1 MGGRP
6 QIFAMKIF
14 FNAWLLSG
22 AMAAVVTAHAA
33 AGLPP
38 PVLPEGVGVN
48 IHFTRGRE
56 RDLDLI
62 AAAGFK
68 FIRMDFSWAGIERR
82 KGDYDWSAY
91 DELTANLE
99 RRKIRPV
106 YILDYS
112 NRLYEEMV
120 VSENPTD
127 GKQRSDPAAPQ
138 HPESIAAFARWAAAA
153 AKRFQGRGIVWEIYN
168 EPNIGFWKPKPDVKQ
183 YTALALATCEA
194 MRAADPEAVIVGP
207 ASSGFPWPFLESFL
221 SSGVLNHLNA
231 VSVHPYRPY
240 GQGPETAAEDFLRLR
255 SLIERHAPP
264 ARKFIPVL
272 SGEWGYATHSKGV
285 SLETQAAFLAR
296 QQLANVLTGV
306 PISIWYDWKNDGT
319 DPAEK
324 EHNFGIVGPDLAP
337 KPAYGAVQTLTR
349 QMAGFRIARRL
360 DAAGSED
367 FVLLLVNGAGEQKL
381 AVWTTGRAHEFLLDT
396 GLPPRE
402 FAAVDGQGQPLELK
416 AAGAALR
423 LNLGAAP
430 QYLTLQQ
437 PSRKLAA
444 AAAWSFAGPV
454 PTLVEGGGAAVKI
467 PLRVT
472 NPFREPLRARFALG
486 GAGQPIERRIAA
498 GQTREETLMF
508 SSACRSPAQSEQT
521 LRVEIMED
529 DGTILSSSRE
539 SLRFYVSNALRLSLA
554 PAEREW
560 RLLIENPSSSRFSGR
575 LLAGGAQRPVKLAAN
590 MPTLTVSLPLPLGG
604 ASVSATLVGEDGV
617 AVSEVLTGRSQA
629 LAPMAIKTHLD
640 GDAKIGGSA
649 VVVEADAPGPDA
661 PFAKAFRLDYT
672 FEAGWKFAECK
683 PAGPVGPLVGR
694 PRALG
699 LWIYG
704 NASGCALRARVLDT
718 TGQCFQLTA
727 PNVDWTGWRWVEFD
741 VANLKKVTFWGGAND
756 GQMHGALRISTLLLV
771 DPVRA
776 KTAGTLWFAGPALI
790 F

>member
-1 MGGRP
+1 VGGRP

-14 FNAWLLSG
+14 FKAWFLSG
-22 AMAAVVTAHAA
+22 AMAATAAAHAA
-33 AGLPP
+33 PGLPP

-68 FIRMDFSWAGIERR
+68 FIRMDFGWAGIERR
-82 KGDYDWSAY
+82 KGGYDWSAY

-153 AKRFQGRGIVWEIYN
+153 AKHFQGRGIVWEIYN

-194 MRAADPEAVIVGP
+194 MRAADPGAVIVGP

-221 SSGVLNHLNA
+221 SSGVLNYLDA
-231 VSVHPYRPY
+231 VSVHPYRSY
-240 GQGPETAAEDFLRLR
+240 SRGPETAAEDFLRLR
-255 SLIERHAPP
+255 SLIERYAPP
-264 ARKFIPVL
+264 ARKFTPVL
-272 SGEWGYATHSKGV
+272 SGEWGYATHTKGV

-296 QQLANVLTGV
+296 QQLANVLNGV

-324 EHNFGIVGPDLAP
+324 EHNFGIVGPDLVP

-349 QMAGFRIARRL
+349 QLAGFRVARRL

-367 FVLLLVNGAGEQKL
+367 FVLLMVNAAGDQKL
-381 AVWTTGRAHEFLLDT
+381 AAWTTGKAHELALDA
-396 GLPPRE
+396 GLPSSE
-402 FAAVDGQGQPLELK
+402 VAAVDGQGQPFELK
-416 AAGAALR
+416 AGGATLR
-423 LNLGAAP
+423 LNLSSAP
-430 QYLTLQQ
+430 QYLTLKH

-454 PTLVEGGGAAVKI
+454 PTLVEAGGAAVKI

-472 NPFREPLRARFALG
+472 NPFREPLRVRFSLG
-486 GAGQPIERRIAA
+486 AADRPIERRIAA
-498 GQTREETLMF
+498 GQTREETLTF
-508 SSACRSPAQSEQT
+508 SIVRRSPAQSEQT
-521 LRVEIMED
+521 LRVEIMEA

-539 SLRFYVSNALRLSLA
+539 SLHFYVSNSLGLSLA

-560 RLLIENPSSSRFSGR
+560 RLLIENPSGSRFSGR
-575 LLAGGAQRPVKLAAN
+575 VRSGALQESVQIAAA
-590 MPTLTVSLPLPLGG
+590 MPTLTLSLPLAAGETP
-604 ASVSATLVGEDGV
+604 VSATLVGEDGV
-617 AVSEVLTGRSQA
+617 AVAEPLTGHSQ
-629 LAPMAIKTHLD
+629 LLSLLTIKTHLD
-640 GDAKIGGSA
+640 GDAKIGGTAA
-649 VVVEADAPGPDA
+649 VTEEDAPGPDA
-661 PFAKAFRLDYT
+661 PFAKAFRLDYA

-683 PAGPVGPLVGR
+683 PASPLGPFAGR
-694 PRALG
+694 PRVLG
-699 LWIYG
+699 LWVNG
-704 NASGCALRARVLDT
+704 NTSGCALRARVLDT
-718 TGQCFQLTA
+718 TGQCFQLA
-727 PNVDWTGWRWVEFD
+727 GPSLDWKGWRWVEFD
-741 VANLKKVTFWGGAND
+741 LANMKKVTFWGGAND
-756 GQMHGALRISTLLLV
+756 GQVHGALRITTLLLV
-771 DPVRA
+771 DPVRTKA
-776 KTAGTLWFAGPALI
+776 AGTLWFAGPALI